1 MAAALQCEIC
11 GGKLI
16 GKPGGIFECDSCGT
30 EYSTEWARAKI
41 QEIKGTVKVEGT
53 VEVKG
58 TVKLD
63 GPVKVEGGVNAESL
77 LKRGW
82 MALEDGKWL
91 EAQVAFD
98 QVLNL
103 EPENVR
109 AHLGRYLGVNKIHT
123 MTEAEEQYEEY
134 FYVASREGETCPVCR
149 DGKLTEKEEGLFRCP
164 ACGNL
169 FDSRKK
175 IAETSR
181 IRQLADAELKQWF
194 ARMDSRIEEVRRQ
207 REEKAKRKAEEAR
220 IQRKEKKAHLS
231 AVRERLKNVQ
241 GRSLSVSEN
250 CIVGLQ
256 PDGTAVIAESYK
268 QIDVSGWLDMTAVA
282 AGNNHAVGLKP
293 DGTVAA
299 AGDNK
304 FGRCAVT
311 GWSDIVA
318 VAAGRFHTVGLRKDG
333 TVVATS
339 YTGDAE
345 NYFGQC
351 DVDGWSDIVAIATSD
366 HHTVG
371 LKKNGTVVATN
382 ITRSG
387 GNHGQHN
394 VYGWRDIVSI
404 AAGMNTTVGLKADGT
419 VVAVGNNTAGQCDVG
434 SWTDIVA
441 IAAGR
446 SHTVGLKSD
455 GTVVATKYTGYSK
468 LYNGQCDV
476 DSWTQIVAIAAAE
489 RDTVGLRADGTVVS
503 AGCQYFGEKKTAKW
517 KLFGSIDTL
526 EQEREEG
533 RLQARRKAEEE
544 RRIAEE
550 KRQARIASLN
560 SEKATLS
567 TELAGLKG
575 LFSGR
580 RRREIEGRL
589 AEIETEL
596 KSLS

>member
-103 EPENVR
+103 EPENGR

-149 DGKLTEKEEGLFRCP
+149 DGKLAEKEEGLFRCP

-175 IAETSR
+175 IAETRR

-194 ARMDSRIEEVRRQ
+194 ARLDAVTEESIRQRIEEARRKI
-207 REEKAKRKAEEAR
+207 EEMEAIRKK
-220 IQRKEKKAHLS
+220 IGQ
-231 AVRERLKNVQ
+231 VQ
-241 GRSLSVSEN
+241 GKVL
-250 CIVGLQ
+250 
-256 PDGTAVIAESYK
+256 
-268 QIDVSGWLDMTAVA
+268 VA
-282 AGNNHAVGLKP
+282 
-293 DGTVAA
+293 
-299 AGDNK
+299 
-304 FGRCAVT
+304 
-311 GWSDIVA
+311 
-318 VAAGRFHTVGLRKDG
+318 
-333 TVVATS
+333 
-339 YTGDAE
+339 
-345 NYFGQC
+345 
-351 DVDGWSDIVAIATSD
+351 
-366 HHTVG
+366 
-371 LKKNGTVVATN
+371 
-382 ITRSG
+382 
-387 GNHGQHN
+387 
-394 VYGWRDIVSI
+394 YGSR
-404 AAGMNTTVGLKADGT
+404 TVGLKADGT
-419 VVAVGNNTAGQCDVG
+419 VVATKYTGDSKYYYGQCDV
-434 SWTDIVA
+434 SEWRDIVA
-441 IAAGR
+441 IAAGEA
-446 SHTVGLKSD
+446 HTVGLRAD
-455 GTVVATKYTGYSK
+455 GTVVATKYTGDNSY
-468 LYNGQCDV
+468 GQCDV
-476 DSWTQIVAIAAAE
+476 TGWQDIVAISAGWRHTVGLKADGSVVATKFSGPRFNYYGQCDVSEWRDIVAIAAGNFHTVGLKADGTVVATGKMKE
-489 RDTVGLRADGTVVS
+489 SVMEWRDIVAIAKTVGLRADGTVVTTGKMKESVMEWRDIVAISEGNSHTGGLRADGTVVATKYTGNYYCGQCDVSEWRDIVAIS
-503 AGCQYFGEKKTAKW
+503 AGEKHTVGLKADGTVVATKYTGDYYHGQCDVSGW
-517 KLFGSIDTL
+517 KFFNSIDTL
-526 EQEREEG
+526 EQEREEA
-533 RLQARRKAEEE
+533 RLQALRKAEEARLQALRKAEEE

-550 KRQARIASLN
+550 KRQARIAHLN